1 MRMETLLLFTAT
13 TIVDESV
20 MVDENP
26 SNGELSENADLQEAC
41 NNLCKVAT
49 KNAMNVDLGL
59 KEIASLE
66 LDKKNQLLKLFDTNE
81 LVNKVKTKNML
92 LLDKVENLE
101 LELSVAKEQTNRSAS
116 SKLDHMLSE
125 AAPHSTN
132 FVPSFFSEPSVS
144 EAVKSVEVTSQE
156 DQERV

>member
-66 LDKKNQLLKLFDTNE
+66 LDKKN
-81 LVNKVKTKNML
+81 
-92 LLDKVENLE
+92 
-101 LELSVAKEQTNRSAS
+101 
-116 SKLDHMLSE
+116 
-125 AAPHSTN
+125 
-132 FVPSFFSEPSVS
+132 
-144 EAVKSVEVTSQE
+144 
-156 DQERV
+156 

>member
-1 MRMETLLLFTAT
+1 MKFLIMSLVVMRMETSLLFTAI

-26 SNGELSENADLQEAC
+26 SDGELSENADSQEAY
-41 NNLCKVAT
+41 NNLCKVAA

-81 LVNKVKTKNML
+81 LINKVKTKNML

-101 LELSVAKEQTNRSAS
+101 LELSVAREPTNRSAS
-116 SKLDHMLSE
+116 SKLNHMLSI
-125 AAPHSTN
+125 
-132 FVPSFFSEPSVS
+132 
-144 EAVKSVEVTSQE
+144 
-156 DQERV
+156 